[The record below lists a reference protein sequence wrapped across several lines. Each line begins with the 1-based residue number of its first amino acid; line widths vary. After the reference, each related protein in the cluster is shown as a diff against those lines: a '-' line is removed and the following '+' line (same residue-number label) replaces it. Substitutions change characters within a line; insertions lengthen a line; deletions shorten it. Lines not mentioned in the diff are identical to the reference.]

1 MTWQAGLI
9 DNAGSLIT
17 GKELEMKKKFQWQL
31 DDSAIFI
38 FMLNSSQQISSTD
51 PTLLPFREMKV
62 EEMVVVVGHLILL
75 RSPVCYVIWS
85 GQVKKGE
92 EELMLS
98 LMTCIFLCLP
108 NHLGQ
113 HRVEEFDGSV
123 GRSVV
128 CG

>member
-1 MTWQAGLI
+1 M
-9 DNAGSLIT
+9 AGSLIT
-17 GKELEMKKKFQWQL
+17 GKELERKKKFQWQL

-51 PTLLPFREMKV
+51 PTLLPSREMKV
-62 EEMVVVVGHLILL
+62 EEMVVVVLVGHLILL

-113 HRVEEFDGSV
+113 QRVEEFDGSV